1 MNIHTLDPITLND
14 VTDLENAPYVV
25 EGEGPGAIK
34 IYFESEENKNEYLDI
49 DTHGSAGSGSSA
61 LKKIFDGMADN
72 PDTGS
77 IN

>member
-1 MNIHTLDPITLND
+1 MNFHTLDPITLND
-14 VTDLENAPYVV
+14 VTDLESAPFVI
-25 EGEGPGAIK
+25 EGEGQGAIK

-49 DTHGSAGSGSSA
+49 DTHGSDGSGSSA
-61 LKKIFDGMADN
+61 LKIIFDEMADN

>member
-14 VTDLENAPYVV
+14 VVDLENAPFVI
-25 EGEGPGAIK
+25 EGEGKGAIK
-34 IYFESEENKNEYLDI
+34 IYFESEANKREYLDI
-49 DTHGSAGSGSSA
+49 PMHGSGDASGAG
-61 LKKIFDGMADN
+61 LRKIFDEMAEN